1 MLDNPLYNPGG
12 YFTNIKGYE
21 AIQNNW
27 LAIGEIVNLSCDGEY
42 QSGLIQRYD
51 VKVYNLNGLI
61 VNGCIPITSNF
72 SGNGVGEYATY
83 KVGDA
88 VIFGCLYN
96 SMDNGIIFG
105 SISLPGDMNI
115 FMGKDT
121 ERTKLRQ
128 LQGDNSYAP
137 QPLVTPD
144 RAQNPSANK
153 VVITSTQLDKDSY
166 KNPDLLASSEDR
178 VSLVREQSLP
188 TGIEIDSGLGDKGTY
203 YRGLEY
209 KYINGSYYHIVV
221 ADKEDEC
228 AKASKIAKVALDT
241 VNKLKKLKPSPR
253 NSNSLITSKYRAE
266 QHQKIYEIAL
276 EAAKNCNTKSL
287 VNKQATDSIIKE
299 NTTESGQKTTADY
312 KPKESKI
319 ETPTSKARVILT
331 EKEVLDFISYDQ
343 WQNKPLTPIIKDG
356 AIDLFYNKYSIPNIE
371 KKITQSLIDKILADS
386 KYLEYKKN
394 KDILTNTLT
403 NIFLGT
409 K

>member
-27 LAIGEIVNLSCDGEY
+27 LAIGEIVNLSGDGEY

-96 SMDNGIIFG
+96 SYDNGIIFG
-105 SISLPGDMNI
+105 SVSLPGDMDV

-137 QPLVTPD
+137 QPLVSPD
-144 RAQNPSANK
+144 RVQNPSANK
-153 VVITSTQLDKDSY
+153 VVITSTQMDKDSY
-166 KNPDLLASSEDR
+166 KNPDLIASSSDR
-178 VSLVREQSLP
+178 TALVREQALP

-203 YRGLEY
+203 FRGLEY

-228 AKASKIAKVALDT
+228 AKASKVAKVALDT
-241 VNKLKKLKPSPR
+241 VNKLKKLNPNPR

-287 VNKQATDSIIKE
+287 VTKQATDTILKE
-299 NTTESGQKTTADY
+299 NTTESGNKTTADY
-312 KPKESKI
+312 KPNETKL
-319 ETPTSKARVILT
+319 ETPTSKSRLT
-331 EKEVLDFISYDQ
+331 LTDKDILDFISYTE
-343 WQNKPLTPIIKDG
+343 WQSKPLSQPIIEG
-356 AIDLFYNKYSIPNIE
+356 AINRFYDRYSIPNTN
-371 KKITQSLIDKILADS
+371 KKVTQPLIDKILADP
-386 KYLEYKKN
+386 KYLEYKKGKDKLN
-394 KDILTNTLT
+394 KTLSD
-403 NIFLGT
+403 IFLGT
-409 K
+409 

>member
-21 AIQNNW
+21 AIQNTW
-27 LAIGEIVNLSCDGEY
+27 MAIGEIVNLTSDGEY

-51 VKVYNLNGLI
+51 VKVFNLNGLI
-61 VNGCIPITSNF
+61 VNGCIPITSSF
-72 SGNGVGEYATY
+72 SGNGIGEYATY

-96 SMDNGIIFG
+96 SYDNGVIFG
-105 SISLPGDMNI
+105 SVSLPGDMEKL
-115 FMGKDT
+115 MGKDT

-137 QPLVTPD
+137 QPLITPD

-153 VVITSTQLDKDSY
+153 VVINSTQMDKDAY
-166 KNPDLLASSEDR
+166 RNPDLLASSEDR
-178 VSLVREQSLP
+178 VNLVREQSLP

-228 AKASKIAKVALDT
+228 AKASKVAKVALDT
-241 VNKLKKLKPSPR
+241 VNKLKKLTNNPR
-253 NSNSLITSKYRAE
+253 NSNSLINSKYRAE

-287 VNKQATDSIIKE
+287 VNNQTTTAIAKE
-299 NTTESGQKTTADY
+299 NTTESGNKTSADY
-312 KPKESKI
+312 KPKEGKLQTPSSKPR
-319 ETPTSKARVILT
+319 TTLT
-331 EKEVLDFISYDQ
+331 DKEVLDFIAYVD
-343 WQNKPLTPIIKDG
+343 WQNKPLTPVLVEG
-356 AIDLFYNKYSIPNIE
+356 AIDLFYNKYKIPNTN
-371 KKITQSLIDKILADS
+371 KKITQLLIDKILADP
-386 KYLEYKKN
+386 KYLEFKGT
-394 KDILTNTLT
+394 KDILNNTLT
-403 NIFLGT
+403 NTVLGT
-409 K
+409 L